1 MNKQKLTII
10 LAGAA
15 IIIFSFFSM
24 KMISGFKEDPKLKP
38 AEEVIRFVK
47 AEPVKYSDVSSNHIT
62 NGRVYSQ
69 SEITL
74 SAEVTGKILEGNVA
88 FKEGQIFKKGDLL
101 LRIYDNEAALNLK
114 AEVSSFLTQLA
125 GILPDMKIDFPET
138 YPTWYKFFEQIEID
152 KDLPNL
158 PEIKSTQEKVFLSSK
173 SILSKYY
180 TLKSNESKFKKYS
193 IYAPF
198 NGAISQVNLEV
209 GAIANAGAALAKIIN
224 INVLEVEIPLEI
236 ENAKWINVGD
246 KVTLTDELNEYNWF
260 GNVIRKAGDLNQQ
273 TQSISV
279 YVQLANNNH
288 KPVYRGQYLKAT
300 FSNIPLNH
308 VMEIPRNSVFNSN
321 EVFTIENNALA
332 KTKIN
337 VVKTNDKTLYF
348 NGLNENTNVVVEPLI
363 NAAEGTKVK
372 IIE

>member
-1 MNKQKLTII
+1 MNKQKITII
-10 LAGAA
+10 IAGAV

-38 AEEVIRFVK
+38 ADEAVRFVK
-47 AEPVKYSDVSSNHIT
+47 AETVKYSDISATHIS

-69 SEITL
+69 SELTI
-74 SAEVTGKILEGNVA
+74 SAEVTGKILEGNVS
-88 FKEGQIFKKGDLL
+88 FKEGQTFRKGDLL
-101 LRIYDNEAALNLK
+101 LKIYDNEASLNLK

-138 YPTWYKFFEQIEID
+138 YPKWYNFFEQIEIE
-152 KDLPNL
+152 KDLPEL
-158 PEIKSTQEKVFLSSK
+158 PEIASTQEKVFLSSK

-180 TLKSNESKFKKYS
+180 TIKSTESKFKKYS

-224 INVLEVEIPLEI
+224 TNILEVEIPLEI
-236 ENAKWINVGD
+236 ENAKWVNVGD
-246 KVTLTDELNEYNWF
+246 KVTMTGELNEYNWF

-273 TQSISV
+273 TQSISI

-300 FSNIPLNH
+300 FSNIPIKN

-321 EVFTIENNALA
+321 EVFTIENNALV

-337 VVKTNDKTLYF
+337 VVKTNDKTLFF
-348 NGLNENTNVVVEPLI
+348 NGVNENTKLVVEPLI